1 MKKPHL
7 SFDQKNSK
15 NWKILYFDL
24 LLDTWTDLHETM
36 GVYTVRPELWHG
48 VLFHFR
54 SGPQNRKLAIL
65 PWNRLYFGIKFYR
78 ESSKSDFESIGLPS
92 NIGETGN
99 TGRSTHFRS
108 FLSFWSWQ
116 FSWVLHTGDT
126 GQNTNCSKNVAHK
139 GLHIGCIRCIIWLQI
154 LQLIHW
160 SKNFWISPTQIFQIV
175 FFFQNSW
182 TESKLVNSR

>member
-1 MKKPHL
+1 ML
-7 SFDQKNSK
+7 WNL
-15 NWKILYFDL
+15 LY
-24 LLDTWTDLHETM
+24 
-36 GVYTVRPELWHG
+36 V
-48 VLFHFR
+48 
-54 SGPQNRKLAIL
+54 
-65 PWNRLYFGIKFYR
+65 GIKFYR

-108 FLSFWSWQ
+108 FLSFWSWK
-116 FSWVLHTGDT
+116 FSWVLHKGDT

-175 FFFQNSW
+175 FF
-182 TESKLVNSR
+182 SKIRGRNRNFDCKATFNPFKYVKEVVTWSIYMTHFWSTRISPRN